1 MFTAA
6 AAAAAAAAVS
16 VALECD
22 VMAAFVLVHNAWLA
36 LQCKHSVLLLVVRSL
51 ERFAVVVR
59 RALSVPAGHNSSG
72 HQGRRN
78 TIPLHQSRHNDTVD
92 NLPIDGMCVAQ
103 NVCRP
108 DGVSSRFFVL
118 LRLCVAQ
125 IVCRPYGACSCVS
138 R

>member
-1 MFTAA
+1 MST

-36 LQCKHSVLLLVVRSL
+36 LQCKHSVLLLVVGS
-51 ERFAVVVR
+51 FVGAVVVR

-78 TIPLHQSRHNDTVD
+78 TIPLHQSRHSDTVD

-103 NVCRP
+103 NVCHP
-108 DGVSSRFFVL
+108 DDVSSRF
-118 LRLCVAQ
+118 LC
-125 IVCRPYGACSCVS
+125 CSDCAYSGVS

>member
-1 MFTAA
+1 MVTHRLAAGMFT

-22 VMAAFVLVHNAWLA
+22 AMAAFVLVHNAWLA

-51 ERFAVVVR
+51 ERFAVAVR

-78 TIPLHQSRHNDTVD
+78 TIPLHQSRHSDTVD
-92 NLPIDGMCVAQ
+92 NSPIDGMGVAQ
-103 NVCRP
+103 NVCHP
-108 DGVSSRFFVL
+108 DDASSRFS
-118 LRLCVAQ
+118 C
-125 IVCRPYGACSCVS
+125 CSDCMS
-138 R
+138 LIWCMFLH

>member
-6 AAAAAAAAVS
+6 AAVAAAAVS

-78 TIPLHQSRHNDTVD
+78 TIPLHQSRHSDTVD

-103 NVCRP
+103 NVCHP
-108 DGVSSRFFVL
+108 DGASSRF
-118 LRLCVAQ
+118 LC
-125 IVCRPYGACSCVS
+125 CSDCVS
-138 R
+138 RIWCMFLR